1 MPRDVQLARRICG
14 ERTQRFPG
22 LQQKLGPFQDHPHA
36 PRVNIL
42 EKLSQC
48 PQH

>member
-1 MPRDVQLARRICG
+1 MPRDTQLARRIHR

-22 LQQKLGPFQDHPHA
+22 LQQNLGPFQDCPHT

-42 EKLSQC
+42 EKLS
-48 PQH
+48 